1 MGPICFLAD
10 KEVQIGN
17 LLNWVEFM
25 KCEDCYYY
33 KSGIENDWCILKD
46 KETDRKKRPCVLF
59 CSMVEV
65 LDTKEA

>member
-1 MGPICFLAD
+1 MQ
-10 KEVQIGN
+10 EGN
-17 LLNWVEFM
+17 LLEPIITM